1 MTYNQGGYQ
10 PGGPYPQGGQVPP
23 HQGRPPQQGTP
34 YGGQPQQPAQPWGAP
49 QPPPGQSQYGQPG
62 QPQYG
67 QPQYAQPGQPQ
78 FGQQQFGGPGPYA
91 GQPGPYGQPSP
102 FGGPGPTGPG
112 GPAPSTAS
120 GGIGTILLFLIAGAG
135 ALVILAAFL
144 PWATAS
150 AKIGGTS
157 ISSSA
162 SGIDGSDG
170 WLTLVA
176 ALIAGGVAI
185 AAAVITTTGVP
196 LRLISGIVAT
206 VAGLGITGLAGYDLA
221 NVVKLTSTYSSMV
234 DVSAGIGLYLTLLAG
249 IAMLGLGIAT
259 LVPALTKR

>member
-10 PGGPYPQGGQVPP
+10 PGGPYPQGGGQAP
-23 HQGRPPQQGTP
+23 HQGRPPQQGAP
-34 YGGQPQQPAQPWGAP
+34 YGGPPQQPAQPWGAP
-49 QPPPGQSQYGQPG
+49 QHPPG

-67 QPQYAQPGQPQ
+67 PPYAQPGQPQ
-78 FGQQQFGGPGPYA
+78 FGQQQFGGPGQYA
-91 GQPGPYGQPSP
+91 GQRGPYGQPGQ
-102 FGGPGPTGPG
+102 FGAPGPTGPG

-120 GGIGTILLFLIAGAG
+120 GGIATILQFLIAGAG

-150 AKIGGTS
+150 ATIGGSS

-170 WLTLVA
+170 WITLVA

-185 AAAVITTTGVP
+185 AAAVVTTTGVP

-249 IAMLGLGIAT
+249 IAMLGLGIAA